1 MSAPSGLPTFRGVGG
16 LYEGRDVMQL
26 ATPEGF
32 AEDPELVWRWYGERI
47 EMLLGVQP
55 NVGHHALAEWA
66 RRADQVVVVTS
77 NVDDLHEKAGQPE
90 LYKLHGRI
98 LEARCTACGA
108 TRTLDQKP
116 EGLPRCTCDAL
127 MRPNVVW
134 FGERPWIDAIEAA
147 VRGLGWA
154 DVVLE
159 VGVSG
164 AVTYGFTEMALD
176 QQIPVIRIN
185 PEESPLEEWCEEVI
199 RESADVALPEL
210 LGRLD

>member
-32 AEDPELVWRWYGERI
+32 AEDPELVWRWYSERI

-55 NVGHHALAEWA
+55 NEGHLALAEWA
-66 RRADQVVVVTS
+66 RRADQMVVVTS

-108 TRTLDQKP
+108 TRTL
-116 EGLPRCTCDAL
+116 
-127 MRPNVVW
+127 
-134 FGERPWIDAIEAA
+134 
-147 VRGLGWA
+147 
-154 DVVLE
+154 
-159 VGVSG
+159 
-164 AVTYGFTEMALD
+164 
-176 QQIPVIRIN
+176 
-185 PEESPLEEWCEEVI
+185 
-199 RESADVALPEL
+199 
-210 LGRLD
+210 